1 MVKKTVLAIVAVV
14 LLVAVVVG
22 ASYRYGGY
30 LPSRHVYTYSPE
42 TSYPKFYP
50 YTQTAYPGYTPYLNY
65 PTYVNVY
72 PAYSQPAYQRPSYVY
87 PYYSTVP
94 PNRFGEPLQTYPT
107 YVGVT
112 PRAREGMLC
121 GSVGMGEYSC
131 EFGLFCD
138 YSRTAQPG
146 VGLCSR
152 QA

>member
-30 LPSRHVYTYSPE
+30 LPSRYSYTYNQE
-42 TSYPKFYP
+42 MYYP
-50 YTQTAYPGYTPYLNY
+50 YSPGTYYPEYAPYLNY
-65 PTYVNVY
+65 PSYVNVY
-72 PAYSQPAYQRPSYVY
+72 PPYSQPVYQRPSYAY
-87 PYYSTVP
+87 PSYYSPVL
-94 PNRFGEPLQTYPT
+94 PNRFGEPVQTYQT

-131 EFGLFCD
+131 DYGLFCD
-138 YSRTAQPG
+138 YSRSAQPN

-152 QA
+152 P